1 MDKKSIVADY
11 TPLNPRCCSI
21 YTIRA
26 RMCPE
31 SRQRQQG
38 TEWCERCQH
47 PCEWGT
53 EYIRRH
59 RQVEFRP
66 STPKRELET
75 VYRHRKRGPKPFHPP
90 VGGGTSQIPYF
101 GGWLGEYLNEKGIS
115 MSRLARAIGYSC
127 TVVCSA
133 VKRNYWSREFERRV
147 MLVLNLD
154 EQLVTQQAAAWAWR
168 NGLQGHNSI
177 SPD

>member
-1 MDKKSIVADY
+1 MDGKSIVMDPR
-11 TPLNPRCCSI
+11 PLDPRTCSI

-38 TEWCERCQH
+38 TEWCEICPH

-59 RQVEFRP
+59 RLTEFRKP
-66 STPKRELET
+66 APRKEVET
-75 VYRHRKRGPKPFHPP
+75 VYRHRIRIKEVRAPE
-90 VGGGTSQIPYF
+90 GGGTSEIRYF
-101 GGWLGEYLNEKGIS
+101 GGWLGEYIRLNEVS
-115 MSRLARAIGYSC
+115 MTAFARRVGYSF
-127 TVVCSA
+127 TIVRDA
-133 VKRNYWSREFERRV
+133 VQKNNWTRTFELRV
-147 MLVLNLD
+147 LAELNLD
-154 EQLVTQQAAAWAWR
+154 ERTVIREAEDWALR
-168 NGLQGHNSI
+168 NGVYHSI